1 MSEDLF
7 YENLIADYVGV
18 DGYVRRDSLEGAVI
32 ERINSPTSRY
42 VLLAAEPGAGKSGL
56 MASLAH
62 HHPEWLRYF
71 IRRNSTTPLSGG
83 DTASVFWHIGHQL
96 AARRPALFHPDQLE
110 VVVTQRVGTAGPG
123 ADIVGVRIE
132 DLRVSPFHRTAI
144 RVEQDIQS
152 LGGRLAAIEVN
163 QATVDPRLLAPETLQ
178 YLALLDPAALL
189 AEAEPQARIVVL
201 IDGID
206 EAKRSGGTTDILDW
220 LKDGPELPPNV
231 CFVLTS
237 RPDPRLQLL
246 RDHRSGQVEEI
257 PLDQNS
263 SEVRHDTRA
272 FSRRLL
278 TEPAVAA
285 TGRIGDADASAEDL
299 SRAAAGNFA
308 YLRAYERALRG
319 AVSDGNTGLLDQ
331 LLTLQALPN
340 DLAALYSVFMRNVR
354 EEITDLG
361 TLDIERPMSAGD
373 EVTRAWEGAGRRMLG
388 VLAVAR
394 APLTLDQLIRL
405 GSIRVWRSAASD
417 VLMRLVPFLDELSD
431 GWQLFHSSLAEF
443 LATEAATDAP
453 DLGING
459 AEWHRR
465 VVNVYRGSAAS
476 WAAVDWEAVDEYG
489 LLHLAQHLAELGE
502 EGRRE
507 TAGLVNTGLRA
518 ACLRRYL
525 TDLPFK
531 RIVETALTEQPPSAD
546 ISEVLATTIFL
557 DVVRAGLSISGRLLA
572 PAVLGLMARLGRVDE
587 ARARA
592 ELMVPGEQ
600 RFLSFQAIV
609 ACAPTP
615 DRPLLGDHDGADL
628 LVSEA
633 LGTPATDDGIGKG
646 YGYYHNKAIKQ
657 AAVALAPYDI
667 ERSLKLAAAAESSG
681 QSDLRD
687 AVLAAAADAASAA
700 DAAAPGLVPPLIADM
715 QHGRAQCAARAAQ
728 RASGSERH
736 TLLELAAQHVDE
748 EQSPGRITVLAQ
760 LVAGWHL
767 SYPDRAAT
775 AAARLRDAAEQEPGP
790 EGTYPYQLEAIVEAA
805 RTVREADPGL
815 AAWLLGRFRGDE
827 PPAAQTAL
835 AEAARLWAAW
845 GEPAKCREVAER
857 VLTLVRG
864 SRWYWPAP
872 DLAEL
877 ATVVDAIDPPWA
889 QQLADEALRL
899 VQDAA
904 AAQNAHRAERR
915 MIDVTIGN
923 VVSAFRT
930 WDPGRALS
938 AARLISDSGVPVG
951 NAPWDSI
958 DTRPAALACL
968 GLDAAG
974 ADRQQAEELL
984 RECVSGQELTAS
996 PGRPDARLV
1005 RGGLFRPADDVVAS
1019 PQPQEFGI
1027 RMVHFFPFARDRST
1041 DWGSDRENRP
1051 FSSPAAIAR
1060 GVQGSPGMADALSSW
1075 AGAVAAAVTPVAAS
1089 DPEAAISLAGWLADP
1104 GERLIACAALV
1115 RALRTAGDP
1124 RATQALAALG
1134 RAAVNLPRYV
1144 SEIDLPWLSGASAGS
1159 YLNPAVRARWEA
1171 ALLLP
1176 PQDVRIGEALCT
1188 AAGSNYL
1195 TQTLRAQ
1202 RLWETM
1208 LAPAPPGM
1216 TGRDVAE
1223 AVTGNLK
1230 SVEPHPDAL
1239 QVDLVRA
1246 AAVWTLAPRDRDL
1259 ATSTVAQIE
1268 NPGTTLL
1275 AHLYVTV
1282 HEVSDTTAFT
1292 HACRSL
1298 LRATARGVTAWHRAA
1313 AAATAARM
1321 ISAIDAP
1328 AAQEIADLGIAAL
1341 REAPPFE
1348 AIRGSA
1354 MLADAVGEPRR
1365 TELIRAALG
1374 RADEMTSEYRRRA
1387 EALSDL
1393 LGPAILTQNGSLVA
1407 AVAQRLL
1414 AAGWH
1419 VLMEGLLRGME
1430 TIVTTAGPEA
1440 VSRLDRALRAAQQVL
1455 VGQTAELPG
1464 HLDGVAAPPLRKDPL
1479 TAARQAAEA
1488 APSIDLDTEALFLQA
1503 DDIPGHLT
1511 RQEVPQGPILP
1522 PGDYAFAACDG
1533 VHVELRR
1540 WAGAGTISRLIDIR
1554 FVFPDAE
1561 RAAAYHAERVL
1572 AASEGYPPIEEAP
1585 LVGEDCHVFG
1595 GTFPMKSGERD
1606 ATIYFYVFRVRN
1618 VVVKLFAAQETD
1630 AAECLTT
1637 THVQRIAERIVVRI
1651 EQSLRRTSG
1660 FAVTRGHIDGGTSLV
1675 IASSQPGKNCQ
1686 RHPTA
1691 AFVA

>member
-1 MSEDLF
+1 M
-7 YENLIADYVGV
+7 
-18 DGYVRRDSLEGAVI
+18 
-32 ERINSPTSRY
+32 
-42 VLLAAEPGAGKSGL
+42 
-56 MASLAH
+56 
-62 HHPEWLRYF
+62 
-71 IRRNSTTPLSGG
+71 
-83 DTASVFWHIGHQL
+83 
-96 AARRPALFHPDQLE
+96 
-110 VVVTQRVGTAGPG
+110 
-123 ADIVGVRIE
+123 
-132 DLRVSPFHRTAI
+132 
-144 RVEQDIQS
+144 
-152 LGGRLAAIEVN
+152 
-163 QATVDPRLLAPETLQ
+163 
-178 YLALLDPAALL
+178 
-189 AEAEPQARIVVL
+189 
-201 IDGID
+201 
-206 EAKRSGGTTDILDW
+206 
-220 LKDGPELPPNV
+220 
-231 CFVLTS
+231 
-237 RPDPRLQLL
+237 
-246 RDHRSGQVEEI
+246 
-257 PLDQNS
+257 
-263 SEVRHDTRA
+263 
-272 FSRRLL
+272 
-278 TEPAVAA
+278 
-285 TGRIGDADASAEDL
+285 
-299 SRAAAGNFA
+299 
-308 YLRAYERALRG
+308 RAYERALRG
-319 AVSDGNTGLLDQ
+319 AVSDGNTGLLDR

-340 DLAALYSVFMRNVR
+340 DLSALYSVFMRNIR

-361 TLDIERPMSAGD
+361 VLDIERPMAAGD
-373 EVTRAWEGAGRRMLG
+373 EVTPAWEGAGRRMLG

-405 GSIRVWRSAASD
+405 GSVRVWRSAASD
-417 VLMRLVPFLDELSD
+417 VLVRLVPFLDELSD

-453 DLGING
+453 DLGIDG

-489 LLHLAQHLAELGE
+489 LLHLAEHLAELGE

-507 TAGLVNTGLRA
+507 TAGLVNAGLRA

-531 RIVETALTEQPPSAD
+531 RIVETALTEQPLSAD

-557 DVVRAGLSISGRLLA
+557 DVVRAGLSISGRRLA

-592 ELMVPGEQ
+592 ELMAPGEQ
-600 RFLSFQAIV
+600 RFRSFQAII

-667 ERSLKLAAAAESSG
+667 ERSLKLAAGAESAG

-687 AVLAAAADAASAA
+687 AVLAAAADAA
-700 DAAAPGLVPPLIADM
+700 APGLVPPLIAGM
-715 QHGRAQCAARAAQ
+715 HHGRAQCAAQAAQ

-748 EQSPGRITVLAQ
+748 ERSPGRITVLAQ
-760 LVAGWHL
+760 FVAGWHL
-767 SYPDRAAT
+767 SHPDRAAS
-775 AAARLRDAAEQEPGP
+775 AAARLREAAEQEPGP

-857 VLTLVRG
+857 ALALVRG

-872 DLAEL
+872 GLAEL

-930 WDPGRALS
+930 WDPDRALS
-938 AARLISDSGVPVG
+938 AARLISDSGIPVG

-1027 RMVHFFPFARDRST
+1027 RTVHFFPFARDRST
-1041 DWGSDRENRP
+1041 DWVSDRENRP

-1089 DPEAAISLAGWLADP
+1089 DPEAAINLAGWLADP

-1115 RALRTAGDP
+1115 RALKTAGDP
-1124 RATQALAALG
+1124 RVTQALAAMG

-1176 PQDVRIGEALCT
+1176 PQDARIGEALCT

-1208 LAPAPPGM
+1208 LAPAPPEM
-1216 TGRDVAE
+1216 TGRDVVE
-1223 AVTGNLK
+1223 AVTRNLK
-1230 SVEPHPDAL
+1230 SVEHHPDAL

-1282 HEVSDTTAFT
+1282 REVSDTTAFT

-1298 LRATARGVTAWHRAA
+1298 LRTATRGVTAWHRAA

-1354 MLADAVGEPRR
+1354 MLANAVGEPRR
-1365 TELIRAALG
+1365 SELIRAALD

-1387 EALSDL
+1387 EALADL
-1393 LGPAILTQNGSLVA
+1393 LGPAILTQDGSLVA
-1407 AVAQRLL
+1407 AMAQRLL

-1430 TIVTTAGPEA
+1430 MIVTTAGPEA

-1455 VGQTAELPG
+1455 VGQTAEPPG
-1464 HLDGVAAPPLRKDPL
+1464 HLDGVAAPPLRKDPV
-1479 TAARQAAEA
+1479 TAALQAAEA
-1488 APSIDLDTEALFLQA
+1488 APSIDLDTDALYLQA

-1511 RQEVPQGPILP
+1511 REEVPQGPILP

-1533 VHVELRR
+1533 VHVGLRR
-1540 WAGAGTISRLIDIR
+1540 WAGESTISLLIDIR

-1561 RAAAYHAERVL
+1561 RAAAYHAERLL
-1572 AASEGYPPIEEAP
+1572 AASEGYPPIEGAP
-1585 LVGEDCHVFG
+1585 LAGEDCHVFG
-1595 GTFPMKSGERD
+1595 GTFPTKSAEFE

-1618 VVVKLFAAQETD
+1618 VVVKLFAAQYTYAVER
-1630 AAECLTT
+1630 LTT
-1637 THVQRIAERIVVRI
+1637 AHMRRIAERIASRI
-1651 EQSLRRTSG
+1651 ERTLRTDLPPFLADLLRWAVDNRLPTCRCPVIDGCPVCKGDDLTPPNYLFLGPKGGHPRRSNYADDFLTPAAEGLHPVRKGVRRPVYVTAEPWPGIPIRQGNRKHKAADLAAGTWPNLTGKFKPHDDRHTHSTWLDASG
-1660 FAVTRGHIDGGTSLV
+1660 VHKVLQMDRRGHAMQGMDAVYVHPTDEMRQRLCDVLERLWQTAVAQRYELAPRSAVPLLDEILVPFEQGRAGGTAPQS
-1675 IASSQPGKNCQ
+1675 AP
-1686 RHPTA
+1686 
-1691 AFVA
+1691 